1 MTVVD
6 ASAVVEMLLRTPLGE
21 RCSERLLTAD
31 DALCAP
37 HLLDVEVAQVL
48 RRFAQ
53 KGELTPERG
62 SEALRDLADLPVS
75 RYPHG
80 CLLERVWELR
90 HSVSAYDAVY
100 IALAEA
106 LDAPLVTCDAR
117 GARAHGHQ
125 ARVEALTE

>member
-1 MTVVD
+1 
-6 ASAVVEMLLRTPLGE
+6 MLLRTPLGE

-31 DALCAP
+31 QAMCAP

-53 KGELTPERG
+53 RGELTPERG

-80 CLLERVWELR
+80 SLLERVWELR

-100 IALAEA
+100 VALAEA
-106 LDAPLVTCDAR
+106 LDAPLVTCDGR
-117 GARAHGHQ
+117 VARAHGHQ
-125 ARVEALTE
+125 ARVETLTE